1 MENLVKDRGAKSK
14 AKNLKKGK
22 QPTIQSKPGATRV
35 KTVAPNNDCGEA
47 DPSIKERSSNVGQG
61 PAVEN
66 L

>member
-14 AKNLKKGK
+14 NKSLKKGK
-22 QPTIQSKPGATRV
+22 QPTIQNKPDATRV
-35 KTVAPNNDCGEA
+35 KTVTPGNDCGE
-47 DPSIKERSSNVGQG
+47 PGISINESSSNVGQG